1 MKQFVIL
8 LVAIVPIAFTQNI
21 SAQQWSA
28 EQQEVWK
35 TIEELWALNEK
46 GDLNGYLSQFDESY
60 LGWNYNSDVPRDFS
74 TITKRVEY
82 SFQNRKI
89 LLYTIVPA
97 RIWVKDDFA
106 FAHYYY
112 TTVSKDNAGTV
123 TNDAGRW
130 TDIFMKKGNKWLCIG
145 DHGGKTSK

>member
-1 MKQFVIL
+1 MKHFVML
-8 LVAIVPIAFTQNI
+8 LVATVLIAFTQNI

-46 GDLNGYLSQFDESY
+46 GDLDSYLSQFDESY
-60 LGWNYNSDVPRDFS
+60 LGWNYNSEVPRDFGI
-74 TITKRVEY
+74 ITKRVEY
-82 SFQNRKI
+82 FFQNRKI
-89 LLYTIVPA
+89 LLYTIIPA

-112 TTVSKDNAGTV
+112 TTVSKDNSGVV
-123 TNDAGRW
+123 TTDAGRW
-130 TDIFMKKGNKWLCIG
+130 TDIFMKKGNKWLWIG

>member
-1 MKQFVIL
+1 MKYFVIL
-8 LVAIVPIAFTQNI
+8 LEFIVLITFTNNI

-35 TIEELWALNEK
+35 TIEEHMALNEK
-46 GDLNGYLSQFDESY
+46 GDLNGYLSLYDESY
-60 LGWNYNSDVPRDFS
+60 LGWNYNSEAPRDFS
-74 TITKRVEY
+74 TITKRVKY
-82 SFQNRKI
+82 FFQNRKI
-89 LLYTIVPA
+89 LLYTIVPS

-112 TTVSKDNAGTV
+112 TTVSKDNAGVV
-123 TNDAGRW
+123 TTDSGRW

-145 DHGGKTSK
+145 DHGGKMSK

>member
-1 MKQFVIL
+1 VIL
-8 LVAIVPIAFTQNI
+8 LGSIVLITFTQNI

-35 TIEELWALNEK
+35 TIEEHWALNEK

-60 LGWNYNSDVPRDFS
+60 LGWNYSSEVPRDFG
-74 TITKRVEY
+74 TITKRVKY
-82 SFQNRKI
+82 FFQNRKI
-89 LLYTIVPA
+89 LFYTIVPA

-112 TTVSKDNAGTV
+112 TTISKDNAGVMT
-123 TNDAGRW
+123 TDSGRW

-145 DHGGKTSK
+145 DHGGKISK